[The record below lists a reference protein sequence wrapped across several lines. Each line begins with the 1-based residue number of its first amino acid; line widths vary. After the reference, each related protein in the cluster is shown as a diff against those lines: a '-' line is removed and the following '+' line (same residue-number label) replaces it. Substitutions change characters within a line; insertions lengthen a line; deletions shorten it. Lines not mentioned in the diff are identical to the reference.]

1 MSKRVI
7 VIGAGLAGLT
17 AAYELVHAGFDVQVF
32 EARERVGGRVH
43 TAFLGAEQHGELG
56 AEFVDD
62 NHTALISYAIQFNL
76 KLESAFK
83 FPDDLCYYIDGN
95 FSTQKTLLSQQQA
108 SLNDVYQKLDQL
120 WEQLADPAQT
130 LAQWLAAHSIDPFA
144 DKVVRQQSYGMY
156 AADPEAIGVGF
167 FAYSATSG
175 DHNFRIRG
183 GSTQLATAFAHFLG
197 DRIHLNTPVVRIWQ
211 QEQTLAVSLKTL
223 QGQVEVFSDW
233 IIVTIPW
240 SVLRHLSIEVPL
252 TQAQREAIAHL
263 PYGVSVKTLLQY
275 SNRFWQQSN
284 FGLLVGD
291 TPYQTVWESTLTQ
304 VGEAGILACTSS
316 GTPSLNV
323 VGHSVELA
331 QQTVSALY
339 PNAPKAMST
348 MVTERLVSGV
358 EPCRS
363 AGCAYATAT
372 HDWSADPW
380 SQGSYCYFAPRDL
393 TSWRSNLPY
402 FAGQV
407 IFAGEHTAPV
417 EYCGY
422 MEGAIRSGQRA
433 TEQILAFAIR

>member
-7 VIGAGLAGLT
+7 IVGAGLAGLT
-17 AAYELVHAGFDVQVF
+17 AAYELVRAGFDVQVF
-32 EARERVGGRVH
+32 EARERVGGRVQ
-43 TAFLGAEQHGELG
+43 TAFFGAEQHGELG

-62 NHTALISYAIQFNL
+62 NHTTLISYANQFNL
-76 KLESAFK
+76 MLEPAFE

-95 FSTQKTLLSQQQA
+95 FSTPKTLLSQQRA
-108 SLNDVYQKLDQL
+108 SLDYLYQQLDQFL
-120 WEQLADPAQT
+120 EQLADPNQT

-144 DKVVRQQSYGMY
+144 CKVLRQQSYGLY

-175 DHNFRIRG
+175 DRSLRIQG

-197 DRIHLNTPVVRIWQ
+197 DRIHLNTPVRRIQQ
-211 QEQTLAVSLKTL
+211 QEQTIAVSLETL

-240 SVLRHLSIEVPL
+240 SVLRHLSIEVPF

-275 SNRFWQQSN
+275 SKRFWQQSN
-284 FGLLVGD
+284 FGLVVGD
-291 TPYQTVWESTLTQ
+291 TPYQTVWESTVTQ
-304 VGEAGILACTSS
+304 AGEPGILACTSS
-316 GTPSLNV
+316 GTPSRNV

-339 PNAPKAMST
+339 PNAPKGMST
-348 MVTERLVSGV
+348 T
-358 EPCRS
+358 
-363 AGCAYATAT
+363 GCADATAT

-393 TSWRSNLPY
+393 KSWRSDLSY
-402 FAGQV
+402 SAGRA

-417 EYCGY
+417 KYCGY

-433 TEQILAFAIR
+433 AEQILAFAIT